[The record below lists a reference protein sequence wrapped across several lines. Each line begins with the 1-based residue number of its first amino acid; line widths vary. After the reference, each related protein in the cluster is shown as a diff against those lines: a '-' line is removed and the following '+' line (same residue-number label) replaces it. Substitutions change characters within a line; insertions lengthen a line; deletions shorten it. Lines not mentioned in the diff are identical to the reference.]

1 MRQIDNI
8 NVLGVGIDGKEIVNR
23 LIAEYLLT
31 DVYYLH
37 YTELES
43 SDEFYIP
50 FPGTVSYVYG
60 KKHDIYE
67 VNQIDCAKL
76 NEIYKT
82 FHSETII
89 ILSLAEPISQFIL
102 EDLLGSTYKIIVR
115 FPFKF
120 ENTHH
125 YERAKDL
132 LKKIENRP
140 NTRIVHTDVYA
151 EAVKAVPFFGI
162 KYQLFCAQASYVA
175 TLLGCLPAGDELV
188 SLPLNYLCRDRVSF
202 VFDPD
207 HIKFDKKTFEQSISS
222 FLGLILDD
230 SLERLKIESSAYSRG
245 YFHFIKAESTLRLL
259 SFILIMLYFKKPLKV
274 EGDFMIWGKDAYNLI
289 DLLDNSYNLD
299 IPEHLKVLHEG
310 YNYLKSRLT
319 DTVIEKTVSERLT
332 NLMRQY
338 IVEIKTTY
346 LSKPFLHSLSII

>member
-1 MRQIDNI
+1 MQINNI
-8 NVLGVGIDGKEIVNR
+8 NILGVGVDGKEIVNR

-31 DVYYLH
+31 NVHYLH

-67 VNQIDCAKL
+67 VDQVDRAKL
-76 NEIYKT
+76 KEIYKT
-82 FHSETII
+82 FHSDTII

-102 EDLLGSTYKIIVR
+102 EDLLASTYKIIVR

-120 ENTHH
+120 ENTRH

-140 NTRIVHTDVYA
+140 NTCIIHTDVYA
-151 EAVKAVPFFGI
+151 EAVKPVSFCGI
-162 KYQLFCAQASYVA
+162 KYQLYRAQATYVA
-175 TLLGCLPAGDELV
+175 TLLGHVPAGDELV

-207 HIKFDKKTFEQSISS
+207 YINFDRKTLEQSISS
-222 FLGLILDD
+222 FLHLILDD
-230 SLERLKIESSAYSRG
+230 TFETLKIESSAYNRD
-245 YFHFIKAESTLRLL
+245 YFHFIKPESTLDLL
-259 SFILIMLYFKKPLKV
+259 SFSMIMLYFKKQLKV
-274 EGDFMIWGKDAYNLI
+274 EASYMIWGSEAYDLNV
-289 DLLDNSYNLD
+289 LLDNGYELV
-299 IPEHLKVLHEG
+299 IPEQLQVLSDG
-310 YNYLKSRLT
+310 YNYLKSKLVDSDIEKIVGDRLT
-319 DTVIEKTVSERLT
+319 SLI
-332 NLMRQY
+332 RQY
-338 IVEIKTTY
+338 NVEIKTTY
-346 LSKPFLHSLSII
+346 LNNAFIQALSIV

>member
-1 MRQIDNI
+1 MQINNI
-8 NVLGVGIDGKEIVNR
+8 NILGVGVDGKEIVNR

-50 FPGTVSYVYG
+50 FPGTVSYIYG

-67 VNQIDCAKL
+67 VDQIDRAKL
-76 NEIYKT
+76 KEIYKT
-82 FHSETII
+82 FHSDTII

-102 EDLLGSTYKIIVR
+102 EDLLSSNYKIIVR

-120 ENTHH
+120 ENTRH

-140 NTRIVHTDVYA
+140 NTCIIHTDVYA
-151 EAVKAVPFFGI
+151 EAVKPVSFFGI
-162 KYQLFCAQASYVA
+162 KYQLYRAQATYVA
-175 TLLGCLPAGDELV
+175 TLLGHLPAGDELV

-202 VFDPD
+202 VFDPN
-207 HIKFDKKTFEQSISS
+207 HINFDRKTFEQSISS
-222 FLGLILDD
+222 LLGLILDD
-230 SLERLKIESSAYSRG
+230 SFETLKIESSAYNKD
-245 YFHFIKAESTLRLL
+245 YFHFIKLESTLNLL
-259 SFILIMLYFKKPLKV
+259 SFSMIMLYFKKKLNV
-274 EGDFMIWGKDAYNLI
+274 EASYMIWGKEAYDLVVLI
-289 DLLDNSYNLD
+289 DNGYKSV
-299 IPEHLKVLHEG
+299 IPEQLQVLSEG
-310 YNYLKSRLT
+310 YNYLKSRLA
-319 DTVIEKTVSERLT
+319 DSNIEKTVSERLT

-346 LSKPFLHSLSII
+346 LSEPFLHALSIV